1 MTTCILELQNEI
13 IKLYDRVTT
22 LEEETV
28 ILQLQFDLAQDVI
41 NAAFDL

>member
-1 MTTCILELQNEI
+1 MTTCILELQNQI
-13 IKLYDRVTT
+13 IKLNDRVTT
-22 LEEETV
+22 LEEETI